1 MKKLMMTIA
10 MAMLTVA
17 GYAQSEKLEPEFIG
31 QVVVVNA
38 DSTTTLL
45 QKETTQM
52 KTSSTKFGYIPLPGT
67 SLLDKSK
74 VNMVVKGAASKT
86 MLKKG
91 RLTFIV
97 RIGSNSMDP
106 KDVFGV
112 FQFTVK
118 KKNRQYEMAE
128 AGLLSGVKSTTTFNT
143 IPTLVKKYGTESYL
157 VVIEDAQPGQYAFTT
172 TDISHVSTFGVE

>member
-1 MKKLMMTIA
+1 MKKYLLSLVLLFTMSSAI
-10 MAMLTVA
+10 
-17 GYAQSEKLEPEFIG
+17 AQSEKLEPEFIG

-38 DSTTTLL
+38 DSTITLL
-45 QKETTQM
+45 QKEATQM
-52 KTSSTKFGYIPLPGT
+52 KTSSSKFGYIPLPGT

-74 VNMVVKGAASKT
+74 VNMVVKGKESQTK
-86 MLKKG
+86 LKKG

-97 RIGSNSMDP
+97 RTGSNNVDP

-112 FQFTVK
+112 FQFEVK
-118 KKNRQYEMAE
+118 KKNRQYELAE

-143 IPTLVKKYGTESYL
+143 VPTLVKKYGTDSYL